1 MSLGKTFEIQTKTIE
16 YHREKQIKAIE
27 DNKKQL
33 DSKARLDNN
42 KLLLPK
48 ERELIKN
55 IYHKRL
61 NKIDESSKK
70 IDFVALKFIV
80 NSSGLETDFSELKD
94 PVAVLDSIKI
104 HEILIEEV

>member
-1 MSLGKTFEIQTKTIE
+1 MSLAKTFETQAKTIE
-16 YHREKQIKAIE
+16 YQGEKQIKAIE

-33 DSKARLDNN
+33 DSKAQLDNN

-61 NKIDESSKK
+61 NKIDQSSKK
-70 IDFVALKFIV
+70 L
-80 NSSGLETDFSELKD
+80 
-94 PVAVLDSIKI
+94 
-104 HEILIEEV
+104 ILLP